1 MSHDPTV
8 NAGDIARLAGVG
20 RAAVS
25 NWRRRHDDFP
35 QPVGGTANQ
44 PLFSLRQVESWLR
57 RYGKS
62 YQVSLGDRVWQRL
75 KAAGDLRL
83 GELVAQAGVLL
94 TRLAETRGADPATG
108 EAAPGA
114 RPGDAAP
121 SVGANPSASDDL
133 PGVAGRH
140 ATAAPS
146 AGVPG
151 SGRTGAPGVRRAA
164 EGHPQSSGSTS
175 DAAGDGSGVAG
186 GGSGMMGEGSDELD
200 PELVALVTELAEEH
214 DPLTAYEFLCERYL
228 EAHSRQLS
236 VTRDDVAELM
246 VRLVSADGA
255 TILDPACGVGTLLL
269 APAPTTGRTGNPAT
283 GQTSGQT
290 SGPASRTAASQT
302 GSPAGGQ
309 ASGPASRS
317 AVGRTGGSA
326 AGQTGAP
333 ASGPAVGQTGG
344 QASGLAGSQAAG
356 PAGGQTAGSAGGQTA
371 GSAGGQ
377 TGGQAGS
384 QMSGPAGGQPGGQA
398 GGQMSGP
405 TGGQPG
411 GPAGGQMSGQAGG
424 PAGGQVDAP
433 VGGQLGGSA
442 AGGPVGS
449 LAGELAGGAGVRML
463 GQDLSE
469 TSAIITASR
478 LRLRGIAAEV
488 VAGDSMRNDGF
499 PNEKADAVVCDPPF
513 NERAWG
519 YEELTGDPRWEHGLP
534 PRGEPELA
542 WVQHCLTHVKPRG
555 LVAILMPPAAASRKA
570 GRRIRANLLRA
581 GALRAVVALPG
592 SDLWLLRR
600 PAPGER
606 PPSDVLIIDATADLS
621 AVEPAWQAYLEDRSD
636 QTVRIIDLLADEVDM
651 TPARHE
657 RRDDVG
663 RAFAEARDRFLAA
676 AAVPPDL
683 QVLEQ
688 PLDQPATTLGD
699 LIKEG
704 LVATSQAPPKMSA
717 DGGDV
722 PVLTTDDVLNGTP
735 PSGFTTM
742 QQGLVAI
749 RPGDVVASYSSVRVV
764 ADGGAVLGPHL
775 TLYRVDARRL
785 DPDFLAGFL
794 RAAGG
799 RVTTGSSRFDVRRT
813 RLPRLSLKEQ
823 KAYGESFRQL
833 AVLEDAIR
841 ETSTLGQALIRLG
854 LDGLADGHLHPQS

>member
-35 QPVGGTANQ
+35 QPIGGTANQ

-83 GELVAQAGVLL
+83 GELVAQAGTLL
-94 TRLAETRGADPATG
+94 TRDVTSAAGTPGDDAAGTPNAAATGGATDADVTSVTG
-108 EAAPGA
+108 EAPA
-114 RPGDAAP
+114 D
-121 SVGANPSASDDL
+121 
-133 PGVAGRH
+133 GVAGR
-140 ATAAPS
+140 TASEGPEP
-146 AGVPG
+146 AGM
-151 SGRTGAPGVRRAA
+151 
-164 EGHPQSSGSTS
+164 E
-175 DAAGDGSGVAG
+175 
-186 GGSGMMGEGSDELD
+186 
-200 PELVALVTELAEEH
+200 PELARLVLELAAQH
-214 DPLTAYEFLCERYL
+214 GPLTAYEFLCERYL

-236 VTRDDVAELM
+236 VTREDVAELM
-246 VRLVSADGA
+246 IRLVGDDGA
-255 TILDPACGVGTLLL
+255 TLLDPACGVGTLLL
-269 APAPTTGRTGNPAT
+269 GPT
-283 GQTSGQT
+283 
-290 SGPASRTAASQT
+290 RTA
-302 GSPAGGQ
+302 
-309 ASGPASRS
+309 
-317 AVGRTGGSA
+317 
-326 AGQTGAP
+326 
-333 ASGPAVGQTGG
+333 
-344 QASGLAGSQAAG
+344 
-356 PAGGQTAGSAGGQTA
+356 
-371 GSAGGQ
+371 
-377 TGGQAGS
+377 
-384 QMSGPAGGQPGGQA
+384 
-398 GGQMSGP
+398 
-405 TGGQPG
+405 PG
-411 GPAGGQMSGQAGG
+411 GPHSTA
-424 PAGGQVDAP
+424 
-433 VGGQLGGSA
+433 
-442 AGGPVGS
+442 
-449 LAGELAGGAGVRML
+449 RML
-463 GQDLSE
+463 GQELSE
-469 TSAIITASR
+469 TSAAITASR
-478 LRLRGIAAEV
+478 LRLRGVEAEV
-488 VAGDSMRNDGF
+488 VTGDSMRADGF
-499 PNEKADAVVCDPPF
+499 AGVRADAIVCDPPF

-519 YEELTGDPRWEHGLP
+519 YEELTGDPRWVYGLP

-600 PAPGER
+600 PAAGER
-606 PPSDVLIIDATADLS
+606 PPSDVLILDATADLS
-621 AVEPAWQAYLEDRSD
+621 AVEPAWAAYLEDRSD

-651 TPARHE
+651 TPARHQ

-663 RAFAEARDRFLAA
+663 KAYAEARDRFLAA

-683 QVLEQ
+683 KILEQ
-688 PLDQPATTLGD
+688 PLDQPATTIGD

-704 LVATSQAPPKMSA
+704 LVTTSQAPPKMSA

-722 PVLTTDDVLNGTP
+722 PVLTSDDVLNGAP
-735 PSGFTTM
+735 PSGSTAA
-742 QQGLVAI
+742 QPGLITI
-749 RPGDVVASYSSVRVV
+749 RPGDVVASYSSVRVM

-775 TLYRVDARRL
+775 TLYRVDTRRL

-813 RLPRLSLKEQ
+813 RLPRLSLKDQ
-823 KAYGESFRQL
+823 KAYGEAFRQL

-854 LDGLADGHLHPQS
+854 LDGLADGHLHPPAHGLTP

>member
-35 QPVGGTANQ
+35 QPIGGTANQ

-83 GELVAQAGVLL
+83 GELVAQAGALL
-94 TRLAETRGADPATG
+94 TRASAAASDGAG
-108 EAAPGA
+108 S
-114 RPGDAAP
+114 R
-121 SVGANPSASDDL
+121 DDL
-133 PGVAGRH
+133 PGARDPRVAG
-140 ATAAPS
+140 
-146 AGVPG
+146 
-151 SGRTGAPGVRRAA
+151 
-164 EGHPQSSGSTS
+164 
-175 DAAGDGSGVAG
+175 
-186 GGSGMMGEGSDELD
+186 ELE
-200 PELVALVTELAEEH
+200 PELAELVLELGEQH
-214 DPLTAYEFLCERYL
+214 GARAAYEFLCERYL

-236 VTRDDVAELM
+236 ITREDVAALM

-255 TILDPACGVGTLLL
+255 TLFDPACGVGTLLL
-269 APAPTTGRTGNPAT
+269 
-283 GQTSGQT
+283 
-290 SGPASRTAASQT
+290 
-302 GSPAGGQ
+302 SPAG
-309 ASGPASRS
+309 
-317 AVGRTGGSA
+317 A
-326 AGQTGAP
+326 AR
-333 ASGPAVGQTGG
+333 V
-344 QASGLAGSQAAG
+344 
-356 PAGGQTAGSAGGQTA
+356 
-371 GSAGGQ
+371 
-377 TGGQAGS
+377 
-384 QMSGPAGGQPGGQA
+384 
-398 GGQMSGP
+398 
-405 TGGQPG
+405 
-411 GPAGGQMSGQAGG
+411 
-424 PAGGQVDAP
+424 
-433 VGGQLGGSA
+433 
-442 AGGPVGS
+442 
-449 LAGELAGGAGVRML
+449 L
-463 GQDLSE
+463 GQELSE
-469 TSAIITASR
+469 TSAAIAAAR
-478 LRLRGIAAEV
+478 LRLRGLAARV
-488 VAGDSMRNDGF
+488 VAGDAMRHDGF
-499 PNEKADAVVCDPPF
+499 AGERADAVVCDPPF

-519 YEELTGDPRWEHGLP
+519 YEELTGDPRWEYGLP

-600 PAPGER
+600 PAAGDR
-606 PPSDVLIIDATADLS
+606 PPSEVLILDATADMS
-621 AVEPAWQAYLEDRSD
+621 VVEPAWQAYLEERSD

-651 TPARHE
+651 TPARHQ
-657 RRDDVG
+657 RRDDLG

-676 AAVPPDL
+676 TAVPPDL
-683 QVLEQ
+683 KVLEQ

-704 LVATSQAPPKMSA
+704 LVSTSQAPPKMAA

-722 PVLTTDDVLNGTP
+722 PVLTADDVFTGGA
-735 PSGFTTM
+735 PSGSTTV

-749 RPGDVVASYSSVRVV
+749 RPGDVVASYSAVRVME
-764 ADGGAVLGPHL
+764 DGAGAVLGPHL
-775 TLYRVDARRL
+775 TLYRVDGRRL

-823 KAYGESFRQL
+823 KAYGEAFRQL
-833 AVLEDAIR
+833 AVLDDAIR
-841 ETSTLGQALIRLG
+841 ETSTLGQTLIRLG
-854 LDGLADGHLHPQS
+854 LDGLADGHLHPPAHGAQ

>member
-35 QPVGGTANQ
+35 QPIGGTANQ

-83 GELVAQAGVLL
+83 GRLVAAAGTLL
-94 TRLAETRGADPATG
+94 TSG
-108 EAAPGA
+108 E
-114 RPGDAAP
+114 
-121 SVGANPSASDDL
+121 S
-133 PGVAGRH
+133 
-140 ATAAPS
+140 
-146 AGVPG
+146 
-151 SGRTGAPGVRRAA
+151 
-164 EGHPQSSGSTS
+164 
-175 DAAGDGSGVAG
+175 
-186 GGSGMMGEGSDELD
+186 ELE
-200 PELVALVTELAEEH
+200 PELAGLVTELAERH

-246 VRLVSADGA
+246 LRLVRADGA
-255 TILDPACGVGTLLL
+255 TVLDPACGVGTLLL
-269 APAPTTGRTGNPAT
+269 P
-283 GQTSGQT
+283 
-290 SGPASRTAASQT
+290 
-302 GSPAGGQ
+302 PAG
-309 ASGPASRS
+309 
-317 AVGRTGGSA
+317 V
-326 AGQTGAP
+326 
-333 ASGPAVGQTGG
+333 
-344 QASGLAGSQAAG
+344 L
-356 PAGGQTAGSAGGQTA
+356 
-371 GSAGGQ
+371 
-377 TGGQAGS
+377 
-384 QMSGPAGGQPGGQA
+384 
-398 GGQMSGP
+398 
-405 TGGQPG
+405 PG
-411 GPAGGQMSGQAGG
+411 GPEPSEAVPGDPAGNGDPPAGRGG
-424 PAGGQVDAP
+424 PARV
-433 VGGQLGGSA
+433 
-442 AGGPVGS
+442 
-449 LAGELAGGAGVRML
+449 L
-463 GQDLSE
+463 GQELSE
-469 TSAIITASR
+469 TSAAITAAR
-478 LRLRGIAAEV
+478 LRLRGIQAEI
-488 VAGDSMRNDGF
+488 VAGDSMRLDGF
-499 PNEKADAVVCDPPF
+499 PEVKADAVVCDPPF

-542 WVQHCLTHVKPRG
+542 WVQHCLTHVRPGG
-555 LVAILMPPAAASRKA
+555 LVAVLMPPAAASRKA

-600 PAPGER
+600 PRAGER
-606 PPSDVLIIDATADLS
+606 PPSEVLILDATADLS
-621 AVEPAWQAYLEDRSD
+621 PVEPAWLAYLDDRSD

-651 TPARHE
+651 TPARHQ

-663 RAFAEARDRFLAA
+663 RAFAQARDRFLAA

-683 QVLEQ
+683 KVLDQ
-688 PLDQPATTLGD
+688 PLDQPSTTLGD

-704 LVATSQAPPKMSA
+704 LVSTSQAPPKMAA

-722 PVLTTDDVLNGTP
+722 AVLTADDVLNGSA
-735 PSGFTTM
+735 PSGLTTM
-742 QQGLVAI
+742 QPGLIAI
-749 RPGDVVASYSSVRVV
+749 RPGDVVASYSGVRVI

-813 RLPRLSLKEQ
+813 RVPRLSLKEQ
-823 KAYGESFRQL
+823 KAYGEAFRRL
-833 AVLEDAIR
+833 AVLEDALR
-841 ETSTLGQALIRLG
+841 ETSTLGRTLIRLG

>member
-35 QPVGGTANQ
+35 QPIGGTANQ

-83 GELVAQAGVLL
+83 GELVAQAGLLL
-94 TRLAETRGADPATG
+94 TRSDTQAGPLITKAGRAADDDDGDGVGVGATG
-108 EAAPGA
+108 G
-114 RPGDAAP
+114 
-121 SVGANPSASDDL
+121 
-133 PGVAGRH
+133 
-140 ATAAPS
+140 
-146 AGVPG
+146 
-151 SGRTGAPGVRRAA
+151 
-164 EGHPQSSGSTS
+164 
-175 DAAGDGSGVAG
+175 
-186 GGSGMMGEGSDELD
+186 LD
-200 PELVALVTELAEEH
+200 SELAELVRELGEQH
-214 DPLTAYEFLCERYL
+214 GAPAAYEFLCERYL

-236 VTRDDVAELM
+236 VTREDVAALM
-246 VRLVSADGA
+246 RRLVSAEG
-255 TILDPACGVGTLLL
+255 TTVLDPACGVGTLLL
-269 APAPTTGRTGNPAT
+269 AP
-283 GQTSGQT
+283 
-290 SGPASRTAASQT
+290 
-302 GSPAGGQ
+302 
-309 ASGPASRS
+309 
-317 AVGRTGGSA
+317 GSA
-326 AGQTGAP
+326 AR
-333 ASGPAVGQTGG
+333 V
-344 QASGLAGSQAAG
+344 
-356 PAGGQTAGSAGGQTA
+356 
-371 GSAGGQ
+371 
-377 TGGQAGS
+377 
-384 QMSGPAGGQPGGQA
+384 
-398 GGQMSGP
+398 
-405 TGGQPG
+405 
-411 GPAGGQMSGQAGG
+411 
-424 PAGGQVDAP
+424 
-433 VGGQLGGSA
+433 
-442 AGGPVGS
+442 
-449 LAGELAGGAGVRML
+449 L
-463 GQDLSE
+463 GQELSA
-469 TSAIITASR
+469 TSAVITASR
-478 LRLRGIAAEV
+478 LLLRGVEARV
-488 VAGDSMRNDGF
+488 VAGDTMRHDGF
-499 PNEKADAVVCDPPF
+499 AGERADAVVCDPPF

-519 YEELTGDPRWEHGLP
+519 YEELTGDPRWEYGLP

-600 PAPGER
+600 PAAGER
-606 PPSDVLIIDATADLS
+606 PPSDVLILDATADLS
-621 AVEPAWQAYLEDRSD
+621 VVEPAWQAYLEDRSD

-651 TPARHE
+651 TPARHQ

-683 QVLEQ
+683 KVLEQ

-704 LVATSQAPPKMSA
+704 LVTTVQAPPKMSA

-722 PVLTTDDVLNGTP
+722 PVLTTDDVLNGGA
-735 PSGFTTM
+735 PSGLTTM
-742 QQGLVAI
+742 QQGLVPVQ
-749 RPGDVVASYSSVRVV
+749 PGDVVASYSAVRVLE
-764 ADGGAVLGPHL
+764 DGGGAVLGPHL
-775 TLYRVDARRL
+775 TLYRVDSRRL

-823 KAYGESFRQL
+823 KAYGEAFRPDRKS
-833 AVLEDAIR
+833 VV
-841 ETSTLGQALIRLG
+841 
-854 LDGLADGHLHPQS
+854 